1 MGILQWITG
10 NEAAQQSTAAGGD
23 TDTVRKIVGELEAMA
38 PERARFVAA
47 FAYILGRVAHA
58 DHHFSA
64 EETEAMEGVVR
75 GFGDLP
81 EEQAVLVV
89 QIAKSQNRLFGGT
102 ENFLVTREFREI
114 SSPAERR
121 QLLDCMFAVS
131 AADDSISSAEE
142 SQIRQIASELGFTH
156 REFVTARL
164 AYSDQRE
171 VMRAFRENR

>member
-1 MGILQWITG
+1 MGILQWLKGSETAQEATAGAG
-10 NEAAQQSTAAGGD
+10 N
-23 TDTVRKIVGELEAMA
+23 TDTVRKIVGELEAMV

-58 DHHFSA
+58 DQHFSDD
-64 EETEAMEGVVR
+64 ETAAMEKIVH

-114 SSPAERR
+114 SSSAERR

-156 REFVTARL
+156 REFVQARL
-164 AYSDQRE
+164 AYSDRRE